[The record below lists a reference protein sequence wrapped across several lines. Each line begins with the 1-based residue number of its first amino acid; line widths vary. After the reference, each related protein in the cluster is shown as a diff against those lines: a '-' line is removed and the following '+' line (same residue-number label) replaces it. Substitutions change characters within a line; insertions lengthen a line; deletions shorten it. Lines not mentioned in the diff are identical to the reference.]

1 MKHSR
6 RTFNSLSI
14 LASAFA
20 VSALAFGS
28 AVLADTYPS
37 RAIKVIVPYAP
48 GGGADSFAR
57 LSAPELEKILGAQLI
72 IENLAGANSA
82 IGAQAMARAK
92 PDGYTLMFTTDS
104 TAVANS
110 LLYKNLSYKPEELV
124 SIGTLNEVALG
135 IVVADSLPIKTF
147 KELVEY
153 TKTHKGNLAYGSYGL
168 GSQAHMMGEA
178 YNKLTG
184 STLVHV
190 PYKGAAP
197 AVTDVMAGQVLFT
210 FPALITVRG
219 NIQAQKLRMLA
230 VTSSARLPS
239 LPDVP
244 TFKELGY
251 EKMSVGAWY
260 GYFAP
265 KDTPVAVVKKFNA
278 ALATLL
284 QEKAFVDKLIER
296 GAIPLISTPEQM
308 GALIEKEKKFTAEI
322 LALTN
327 IKVDE

>member
-28 AVLADTYPS
+28 AVLADTNPS

-110 LLYKNLSYKPEELV
+110 LL
-124 SIGTLNEVALG
+124 
-135 IVVADSLPIKTF
+135 
-147 KELVEY
+147 
-153 TKTHKGNLAYGSYGL
+153 
-168 GSQAHMMGEA
+168 
-178 YNKLTG
+178 
-184 STLVHV
+184 
-190 PYKGAAP
+190 
-197 AVTDVMAGQVLFT
+197 
-210 FPALITVRG
+210 
-219 NIQAQKLRMLA
+219 
-230 VTSSARLPS
+230 
-239 LPDVP
+239 
-244 TFKELGY
+244 
-251 EKMSVGAWY
+251 
-260 GYFAP
+260 
-265 KDTPVAVVKKFNA
+265 
-278 ALATLL
+278 
-284 QEKAFVDKLIER
+284 
-296 GAIPLISTPEQM
+296 
-308 GALIEKEKKFTAEI
+308 
-322 LALTN
+322 
-327 IKVDE
+327 